1 MNCIIT
7 GGTKGIGLACAEI
20 FARNQHQVA
29 VCGRNIAHVNNTLDT
44 LRSLYP
50 AGKHIA
56 VSCDVTQKP
65 QLEQFAQTCLN
76 TWLQVDVLINNAGI
90 FLPGNL
96 LEEPEGQLH
105 QLLETNLLSAYHFTR
120 MIAPQLIQQ
129 KSGHIFNICSVASI
143 QPYDAGGSYA
153 ITKYGLYGFSQN
165 LRHELK
171 QHGVK
176 VTAVIPGATLTA
188 SWDGTTLPPERFIDT
203 ADVAQMIYQTTQLSG
218 RTVIEEIVIR
228 PQLGDI

>member
-20 FARNQHQVA
+20 FARNEHQVA
-29 VCGRNIAHVNNTLDT
+29 VCGRNAAHLEFALQQLT
-44 LRSLYP
+44 SLNP
-50 AGKHIA
+50 SGKHLA
-56 VSCDVTQKP
+56 VSCDVTQKNE
-65 QLEQFAQTCLN
+65 LERFAQTCLQQ
-76 TWLQVDVLINNAGI
+76 WSQIDVLINNAGI

-96 LEEPEGQLH
+96 LEEPEGQLQH
-105 QLLETNLLSAYHFTR
+105 LIETNLFSAYHFSR
-120 MIAPQLIQQ
+120 LIAPGMMQQ

-153 ITKYGLYGFSQN
+153 ITKYALYGFSQN

-171 QHGVK
+171 QHGVR

-188 SWDGTTLPPERFIDT
+188 SWDGTTLPPERFIDA
-203 ADVAQMIYQTTQLSG
+203 ADVATMIYQCTQLSA
-218 RTVIEEIVIR
+218 RTVIEEIIIR